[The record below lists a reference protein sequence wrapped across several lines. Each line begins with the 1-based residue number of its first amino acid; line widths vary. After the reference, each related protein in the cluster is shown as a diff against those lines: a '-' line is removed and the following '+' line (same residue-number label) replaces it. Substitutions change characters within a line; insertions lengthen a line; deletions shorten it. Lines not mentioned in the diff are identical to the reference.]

1 MDIRERLNQIEQAH
15 AQHVQ
20 LLQQTQ
26 ANIIRLEG
34 AAEILREQVNALNA
48 EEAAKLPPAVEPT
61 PAKVVS
67 ISNRKARRAKK
78 NVDEPPPA

>member
-1 MDIRERLNQIEQAH
+1 MDIRERQAQLQQAH

-34 AAEILREQVNALNA
+34 ALEMLNEQIAEQDAVAVA
-48 EEAAKLPPAVEPT
+48 PAQP
-61 PAKVVS
+61 
-67 ISNRKARRAKK
+67 NRKARRASHLKL
-78 NVDEPPPA
+78 VEPPAEPPVEPAIA